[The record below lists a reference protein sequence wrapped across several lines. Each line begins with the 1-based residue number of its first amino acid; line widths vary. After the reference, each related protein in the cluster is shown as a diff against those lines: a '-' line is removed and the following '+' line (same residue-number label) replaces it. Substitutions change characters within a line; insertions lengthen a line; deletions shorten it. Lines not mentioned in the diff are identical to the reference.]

1 MKTGLVRLEQHY
13 FTIVL
18 SFDVLI
24 ALNKVPE
31 LLLALLC
38 QELTEEEEDDEGNSY
53 IGREVQSQ

>member
-1 MKTGLVRLEQHY
+1 MRLEQHY

-38 QELTEEEEDDEGNSY
+38 QELTEEEEEDEGNSY
-53 IGREVQSQ
+53 IGRGVQSQ